1 MKEHE
6 KQLVKSNAFIEIY
19 DYDSEK
25 DSPELL
31 KQKQIFNKLKRWN
44 NKRHDEILEL
54 SKKINYEYLMYH
66 FKDRH
71 AREKSSNNF
80 DNAISFL
87 KNIRDGNITL
97 EKPKKYPNEYK

>member
-1 MKEHE
+1 
-6 KQLVKSNAFIEIY
+6 
-19 DYDSEK
+19 
-25 DSPELL
+25 
-31 KQKQIFNKLKRWN
+31 
-44 NKRHDEILEL
+44 
-54 SKKINYEYLMYH
+54 MYH
-66 FKDRH
+66 FKGRH